1 MRSIAWV
8 AVLSVLALTQV
19 AEAGRRGGKGSKGAE
34 GSAGGSGGSAG
45 GSGGSSGGAYGSSGG
60 SIGSYGSSGGSSGG
74 VVVPPVVAVSPDRA
88 SLVLHV
94 PADATVYMLD
104 QKMTINGSIRNF
116 VTPKLEKDKVYSVNV
131 RVEWQRDGEKYVARG
146 KQKIRSGDKVEVEA
160 KLNDAGTSLL
170 LAHRDGQ
177 KDILELTADNAAP
190 AAPKTDAPG
199 IANNSR

>member
-8 AVLSVLALTQV
+8 AVLSFVALTQV
-19 AEAGRRGGKGSKGAE
+19 AEAGRRGAKGSKGAE

-45 GSGGSSGGAYGSSGG
+45 GSGGSSGG

-74 VVVPPVVAVSPDRA
+74 VIVTPVVGISPDRA

-94 PADATVYMLD
+94 PADATVYMLN
-104 QKMTINGSIRNF
+104 QKMTIEGSVRNF
-116 VTPKLEKDKVYSVNV
+116 VTPKLETGKVYSVNV
-131 RVEWQRDGEKYVARG
+131 RVEWERDGQKFVARG

-177 KDILELTADNAAP
+177 KDVLELTADNALP
-190 AAPKTDAPG
+190 ATPQGTDAPG